1 MFIPAQAV
9 LSAVEVLLS
18 EHVRVLAR
26 EVPLEGSGLTTI
38 TTNTEIAFPSIGA
51 PNVIPTATFI
61 PSSDPPLSQAILPSL
76 TSIDI
81 APGQNLAS
89 ASLFTPAI
97 VTATV
102 FAFPPEPS
110 TSSSLS
116 PGAAA
121 GITIFV
127 CGVLA
132 SLLTTAFVFWTRRRS
147 RHTVAT
153 PKLFSYRS
161 QMDEL
166 DEKIFGRR
174 SSLGVSQ
181 TSLPPEALRTS
192 PYTVRKP
199 PPRYTLVG
207 KASTPQAP
215 SPTSTSDEKSPI
227 AYPDVVYIQGTR
239 VSESSLPNP
248 HSQVQVPQQLPDL
261 DVISISKQNGQ
272 LNDVDVKGLPAPPDL
287 VLKHPGYLSPISG
300 SVRVGR
306 LLRTFTQ
313 RTQASERST
322 RTRGHG
328 PEGTNSNADHTVI
341 GSGDSEVATISAP
354 PQYVSSLHGGL
365 SSPSVDHNGWKAL

>member
-1 MFIPAQAV
+1 MW
-9 LSAVEVLLS
+9 
-18 EHVRVLAR
+18 VR
-26 EVPLEGSGLTTI
+26 I
-38 TTNTEIAFPSIGA
+38 
-51 PNVIPTATFI
+51 
-61 PSSDPPLSQAILPSL
+61 ILPSFRL
-76 TSIDI
+76 TEALLTRI
-81 APGQNLAS
+81 L
-89 ASLFTPAI
+89 L
-97 VTATV
+97 
-102 FAFPPEPS
+102 
-110 TSSSLS
+110 SLS
-116 PGAAA
+116 SWHLGKA
-121 GITIFV
+121 
-127 CGVLA
+127 
-132 SLLTTAFVFWTRRRS
+132 TT
-147 RHTVAT
+147 
-153 PKLFSYRS
+153 
-161 QMDEL
+161 
-166 DEKIFGRR
+166 
-174 SSLGVSQ
+174 SQ
-181 TSLPPEALRTS
+181 TS
-192 PYTVRKP
+192 
-199 PPRYTLVG
+199 
-207 KASTPQAP
+207 
-215 SPTSTSDEKSPI
+215 SPTSISDEKSPI
-227 AYPDVVYIQGTR
+227 TYPDVVYIQGTR